1 MLLRTDDLN
10 PDGVIVRINWER
22 LCPGNSVFI
31 PCVNTFKA
39 IQQLKKIALGKNW
52 QITTKIR
59 LESGRLGVRV
69 WRTV

>member
-22 LCPGNSVFI
+22 LFSGDSVFI

-39 IQQLKKIALGKNW
+39 IQQLKKIALDKNW
-52 QITTKIR
+52 QITTKIK